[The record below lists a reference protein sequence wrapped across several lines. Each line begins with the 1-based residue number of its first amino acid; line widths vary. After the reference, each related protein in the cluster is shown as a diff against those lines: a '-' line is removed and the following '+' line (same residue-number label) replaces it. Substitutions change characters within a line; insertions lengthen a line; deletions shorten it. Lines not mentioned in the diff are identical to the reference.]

1 MDQGNLPKKLERSLA
16 QEFKDKK
23 GKGELDMPPFDAE
36 NEICRVSLSH
46 PFKGE
51 KDRVAWISLS
61 FTRKE
66 LLTNDVVVDDLAKRV
81 IKKVEL
87 IFAEFDEGM
96 KLVAPLVP
104 ALLPAPGTPNH
115 QAQQQ
120 VQQPVQQAPA
130 VVDGS
135 APKACEIC
143 GTALY
148 WKPPGENFQTKAP
161 YEGFWACPNYK
172 SHPRAPVQ

>member
-1 MDQGNLPKKLERSLA
+1 MDQTSPPKKLDRSIVD
-16 QEFKDKK
+16 EFKHKK
-23 GKGELDMPPFDAE
+23 EKGELDMPPFDAE

-66 LLTNDVVVDDLAKRV
+66 LLENDPVVDDLAKRV
-81 IKKVEL
+81 IKKVEF

-120 VQQPVQQAPA
+120 GTPPPAPA
-130 VVDGS
+130 SEDGTS
-135 APKACEIC
+135 LGACEQC
-143 GTALY
+143 GTTMY
-148 WKPPGENFQTKAP
+148 MKPAGVNFKTKEP
-161 YEGFWACPNYK
+161 YDAFPACPNYK
-172 SHPRAPVQ
+172 SHPKAPVQQ

>member
-1 MDQGNLPKKLERSLA
+1 MDQDSPPKKLDRSIVD
-16 QEFKDKK
+16 EFKHKK
-23 GKGELDMPPFDAE
+23 EKGELDMPPFDAE

-46 PFKGE
+46 PFPGQ

-66 LLTNDVVVDDLAKRV
+66 LLENDPVVDDLAKRV

-104 ALLPAPGTPNH
+104 ALLPAPGTPN
-115 QAQQQ
+115 AQP
-120 VQQPVQQAPA
+120 QPGSPPPQAP
-130 VVDGS
+130 VSQDGS
-135 APKACEIC
+135 GAQACEIC
-143 GTALY
+143 GTAMY
-148 WKPPGENFQTKAP
+148 MKPAGVNFKTKQP
-161 YEGFWACPNYK
+161 YDAFLACPNYQ
-172 SHPRAPVQ
+172 SHPKAPVQQ

>member
-1 MDQGNLPKKLERSLA
+1 MAEASPPKKLDRSIA
-16 QEFKDKK
+16 QEFKDKHE
-23 GKGELDMPPFDAE
+23 KGELDMPPFDPE
-36 NEICRVSLSH
+36 NEVCRVSLSH

-51 KDRVAWISLS
+51 KDRVAWISLA

-66 LLTNDVVVDDLAKRV
+66 LLTNDPVVDDLAKRI

-96 KLVAPLVP
+96 KLVSPLVP

-120 VQQPVQQAPA
+120 AQQPIQPAPA
-130 VVDGS
+130 VLDGS
-135 APKACEIC
+135 APNACEIC
-143 GTALY
+143 GTATY
-148 WKPPGENFQTKAP
+148 MKPAGTNFKTGVAYDAFP
-161 YEGFWACPNYK
+161 ACPNYK
-172 SHPRAPVQ
+172 NHPRAPGQ